1 MYSIN
6 NINDIDENEIFIL
19 SLNRKIPLKHLNLMY
34 SLDSKLNEFIRT
46 KYDDISNMIQ
56 LTYNVK
62 YDCMMIQS
70 ILNLLKSNQI
80 SSTLFSLEDVN
91 DLIYN
96 YSIDNHF
103 LTLASPHTI
112 QPFTLFCLSCQKPLK
127 LVFKEKV
134 NVFLLNRVDNGT
146 IYYAYCCDTEYHTN
160 SYVKRSQRFVI
171 PKSLHNQK
179 YITFGGKCVL
189 HIDIVLRYASD
200 LINMYTGFE
209 NFCEA
214 YNDAI
219 TSLLLYR
226 LNENDSKIKKQPMLE
241 RRLFENIWLIFSTS
255 LLQFFFLS
263 TIEELEI
270 PLNISNRIQRNSF
283 LNNHLPCLERE
294 FTSFWSSHSFKF
306 DCGTQCCKAIV
317 IDGFQKPDR
326 FVCQFT
332 QGLIH
337 SEELGD
343 IEWGCGIRPEMIKDR
358 QHPGFWT
365 NTKYCPEHIYL
376 EYSQSTS
383 SVIDKDDYEPIDCN
397 VSRTD
402 RYSSRHTSYGI
413 ILTMF
418 NCGIIL
424 NFDEMYRSESPT
436 RVLYHLFTTIERLSL
451 TTTLPKYLIYD
462 NACGLLLTFRKRL
475 ENGQIRQ
482 TIKTDAL

>member
-62 YDCMMIQS
+62 YDY
-70 ILNLLKSNQI
+70 
-80 SSTLFSLEDVN
+80 DVN

-326 FVCQFT
+326 
-332 QGLIH
+332 
-337 SEELGD
+337 
-343 IEWGCGIRPEMIKDR
+343 
-358 QHPGFWT
+358 
-365 NTKYCPEHIYL
+365 
-376 EYSQSTS
+376 
-383 SVIDKDDYEPIDCN
+383 
-397 VSRTD
+397 
-402 RYSSRHTSYGI
+402 
-413 ILTMF
+413 
-418 NCGIIL
+418 
-424 NFDEMYRSESPT
+424 
-436 RVLYHLFTTIERLSL
+436 
-451 TTTLPKYLIYD
+451 
-462 NACGLLLTFRKRL
+462 
-475 ENGQIRQ
+475 
-482 TIKTDAL
+482 